1 MYCGKCGL
9 KLPDEEFICPR
20 CGADMSDRPTYRH
33 ELDKVEKPGFFR
45 RLMDKITG
53 K

>member
-9 KLPDEEFICPR
+9 KMPEDNHICPR
-20 CGADMSDRPTYRH
+20 CGADMSDRP
-33 ELDKVEKPGFFR
+33 LDRDEQRGNEKPGFFR
-45 RLMDKITG
+45 KLIDKITG